1 MWSVLGKTLS
11 VGTTTAPTSAEAP
24 FATPVTGYGNEPY
37 NTSNYTPWDFYQIP
51 LINLELT
58 VLSMMNGTGFWS
70 FATLGMINSSSSTD
84 LAASDNTRSVQV
96 VNTNTTANNAAWIS
110 FRSYATNGIAT
121 LQSGA
126 KIIAVFTS
134 RTTTVLTADLA
145 FLTNNAGTIAERM
158 RITGAWLVGIGTSV
172 PTHTLT
178 LGSTSTG
185 IVAYNTADQTTNY
198 ERHNSFWSGNVYNQV
213 LQTAWSGTNTREMR
227 YGPTT
232 TKYLS
237 MSNSAASTFV
247 FQHGTTTTTTWVQV
261 AGTATHSSTV
271 WIIFAIQ
278 PFINQTLTWWYTA
291 LLINPTETGTWSWAK
306 NLILAQVWWTTKFWV
321 DNTGKTTQEATMTA
335 WGTAGDQTINKPT
348 GSVNIAATWSSV
360 VVTNST
366 VNANSIITC
375 VIMTNDTT
383 AIIKNV
389 VPAAGSFTIR
399 TTAAVTAET
408 KIGFIVHN

>member
-158 RITGAWLVGIGTSV
+158 RLTGAGMLEFTANSSWGIK
-172 PTHTLT
+172 
-178 LGSTSTG
+178 
-185 IVAYNTADQTTNY
+185 IFNTADKVTNFETVTLQWVSNVFQIRSGQWSSGTIRNILIWVNSSGDWTSVWTNITFAPSNITTNI
-198 ERHNSFWSGNVYNQV
+198 RATSASSAGNSVVQ
-213 LQTAWSGTNTREMR
+213 A
-227 YGPTT
+227 
-232 TKYLS
+232 
-237 MSNSAASTFV
+237 SNSASS
-247 FQHGTTTTTTWVQV
+247 WVLTMNSF
-261 AGTATHSSTV
+261 AGTVAHTGT
-271 WIIFAIQ
+271 A
-278 PFINQTLTWWYTA
+278 WYTGI
-291 LLINPTETGTWSWAK
+291 LVNVTESTTWSWAK

-321 DNTGKTTQEATMTA
+321 DNAGKTTQEATMTA
-335 WGTAGDQTINKPT
+335 WGTTGNQTINKPT
-348 GSVNIAATWSSV
+348 GSVNIAAAGSTV
-360 VVTNST
+360 TVTNST
-366 VNANSIITC
+366 VLATSIVHC
-375 VIMTNDTT
+375 VIMTNDST
-383 AIIKNV
+383 AILKNV
-389 VPAAGSFTIR
+389 VVSAWSFVIT

-408 KIGFIVHN
+408 KIWFVVHN